1 MPDGKIQLRIDEPL
15 DSRFAIE
22 LPAVRLVQGLF
33 DFLPERLRLSAL
45 QEGILASPKT
55 VPA

>member
-15 DSRFAIE
+15 DSRFTVE
-22 LPAVRLVQGLF
+22 LPAVRLQQGLF
-33 DFLPERLRLSAL
+33 DFCRTSSPLGATGR
-45 QEGILASPKT
+45 ILASPKT

>member
-45 QEGILASPKT
+45 QEGTLASPKT